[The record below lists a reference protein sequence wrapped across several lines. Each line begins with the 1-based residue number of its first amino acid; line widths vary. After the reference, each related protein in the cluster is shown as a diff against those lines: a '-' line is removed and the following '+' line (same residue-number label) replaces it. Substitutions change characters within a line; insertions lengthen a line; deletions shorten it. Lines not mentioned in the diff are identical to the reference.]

1 MDPILIPLFEK
12 AMSKIGPLKEF
23 VPMLAKSLKRAIEA
37 EDVAAVERICDEIDE
52 AAAALI
58 GVSAHVRLSVS
69 DGTVDL
75 FETSTAFLKME
86 RFVDELED
94 CFKGYDEDDA
104 PQDTETPS
112 DPEPEG

>member
-23 VPMLAKSLKRAIEA
+23 VPMLAKALKLAIKA
-37 EDVAAVERICDEIDE
+37 EDVEKVLAICDEVDE
-52 AAAALI
+52 AAAALN
-58 GVSAHVRLSVS
+58 GVSAHVRLSVA

-86 RFVDELED
+86 RFADELED
-94 CFKGYDEDDA
+94 CFKGYDEDD
-104 PQDTETPS
+104 E
-112 DPEPEG
+112 DPGEDGPPAE